1 MLCSSMG
8 WSCDTRGTHLQELTD
23 EQLVKQVG
31 RGKTRALGVLV
42 RRHQEQ
48 ALRLAFRT
56 LGDWHLAED
65 VVQDAFLRVNRAA
78 SRYKP
83 DAKFSTWFYR
93 IVVNL
98 CMDVLRKRQREG
110 TSGAGPESASG
121 SGKDDPQA
129 RYQVQELQ
137 RAVKEA
143 VDRLNERERIAVILH
158 RFEGISH
165 REIAEITETSISAV
179 ESVLVRAYRK
189 LREDLKQFS
198 GNYEEKPQDMTGTD
212 V

>member
-1 MLCSSMG
+1 M
-8 WSCDTRGTHLQELTD
+8 QQLTD
-23 EQLVKQVG
+23 EQLVAQIG
-31 RGKTRALGVLV
+31 RGKIDALALLV

-78 SRYKP
+78 PRYKP

-98 CMDVLRKRQREG
+98 CMDALRKQQRRG
-110 TSGAGPESASG
+110 PSTAKPESHSG
-121 SGKDDPQA
+121 SPHDDPQQQ
-129 RYQVQELQ
+129 YQVQELQ
-137 RAVKEA
+137 AAVQKA
-143 VDRLNERERIAVILH
+143 LDQLNERQRVAVVLH
-158 RFEGISH
+158 RFEGLSH
-165 REIAEITETSISAV
+165 REIAEVTEMSISAV
-179 ESVLVRAYRK
+179 ESVLVRAYRR
-189 LREDLKQFS
+189 LREQLKQFS
-198 GNYEEKPQDMTGTD
+198 DNYQENPQEKTATD

>member
-1 MLCSSMG
+1 
-8 WSCDTRGTHLQELTD
+8 LQELTD
-23 EQLVKQVG
+23 EQLVRQVG

-78 SRYKP
+78 PRYKP
-83 DAKFSTWFYR
+83 DAKFGTWFYR

-98 CMDVLRKRQREG
+98 CMDVLRKRQRQGASAAGAEG
-110 TSGAGPESASG
+110 QSG
-121 SGKDDPQA
+121 SGQDDPQE
-129 RYQVQELQ
+129 RYQVRELQ
-137 RAVKEA
+137 AAVKEA
-143 VDRLNERERIAVILH
+143 VDRLGERERIAVILH
-158 RFEGISH
+158 RFEGLSH
-165 REIAEITETSISAV
+165 REIAEVTETSISAV

-189 LREDLKQFS
+189 LREDLRQFS
-198 GNYEEKPQDMTGTD
+198 DNCQERPQG
-212 V
+212 

>member
-1 MLCSSMG
+1 M
-8 WSCDTRGTHLQELTD
+8 QQLTD
-23 EQLVKQVG
+23 EQLVAQIG
-31 RGKTRALGVLV
+31 RGKIDALAVLV

-48 ALRLAFRT
+48 ALRLASRT

-78 SRYKP
+78 PRYKP

-98 CMDVLRKRQREG
+98 CMDALRKQQRR
-110 TSGAGPESASG
+110 GASTAEPESHSG
-121 SGKDDPQA
+121 SPQDDPQQQ
-129 RYQVQELQ
+129 YQVQELQ
-137 RAVKEA
+137 AAVQVA
-143 VDRLNERERIAVILH
+143 LNQLNERQRVAVVLH
-158 RFEGISH
+158 RFEGLSH
-165 REIAEITETSISAV
+165 REIAEVTETSVSAV

-189 LREDLKQFS
+189 LRQQLKQFAD
-198 GNYEEKPQDMTGTD
+198 NYEEKPQEKEATD